1 MSTEGGKRLLPD
13 GYGVVR
19 GAVAEVVG
27 LVRGAAFWVAALLPL
42 SYLPLLQAA
51 SLSFAGFTKLL
62 VLNVVALVVG
72 HSYRN
77 DGGGND
83 RGRPN

>member
-1 MSTEGGKRLLPD
+1 MSTEGGKTLLPD
-13 GYGVVR
+13 RYGVIR
-19 GAVAEVVG
+19 GAIGEVVD
-27 LVRGAAFWVAALLPL
+27 LVRGAAFWLAALLPL

-72 HSYRN
+72 HSYGS
-77 DGGGND
+77 DGDDGDGNRTD
-83 RGRPN
+83 